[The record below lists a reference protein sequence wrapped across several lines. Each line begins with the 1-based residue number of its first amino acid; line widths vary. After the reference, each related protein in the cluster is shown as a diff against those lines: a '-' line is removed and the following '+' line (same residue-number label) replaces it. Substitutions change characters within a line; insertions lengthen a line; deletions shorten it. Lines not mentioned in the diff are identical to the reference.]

1 LRLGT
6 GYFIWGGQAL
16 FGFPQAKSGR
26 EQDHGHVGFWMPG
39 FMQFITGIHV
49 PTKPLRAEPPKAFDL
64 AVQHVQEMRSKRMLH
79 GTAPDRSRWEETMS
93 QAITETRVDQYRV
106 TAGRRIVA
114 CGDS

>member
-1 LRLGT
+1 LALVISFGAGRLC
-6 GYFIWGGQAL
+6 L
-16 FGFPQAKSGR
+16 GFPKPSPDVNKTMGMW
-26 EQDHGHVGFWMPG
+26 GFWMPG